1 MESNQLLTLCQLTSG
16 ASLLLE
22 SNLDAI
28 HGRVNFFPSHS
39 RLILPGSGD
48 GCLVHQVLQL
58 GTTETRSS
66 SGNRFKI
73 NIGLD
78 WLATSVHAQ
87 DSSTALEIGKI
98 DCDLT
103 IESSRAEKC
112 VIKNV
117 KPVRGSNGDNT
128 RIAIE
133 TIHFDQNLIQCL
145 LTLIVTSS
153 ESCSAL
159 TSNGI
164 DFINEDDT
172 RGVLL
177 GLVKHI
183 THTRSSNSNEHLH
196 EFGTRNGDEWH
207 TGLSS
212 NSLGEE
218 GLTGTRGSV
227 KDNTTRNAA
236 SILSVSLRLLQEV
249 NYLSELELGSVTSS
263 NLVESYSSIGNH
275 LDSRRYPKL
284 LP

>member
-1 MESNQLLTLCQLTSG
+1 MYTKDAGTSLEVGKVNGNLTVETSRTEEG
-16 ASLLLE
+16 VIE
-22 SNLDAI
+22 DI
-28 HGRVNFFPSHS
+28 KTV
-39 RLILPGSGD
+39 GSG
-48 GCLVHQVLQL
+48 
-58 GTTETRSS
+58 
-66 SGNRFKI
+66 
-73 NIGLD
+73 
-78 WLATSVHAQ
+78 
-87 DSSTALEIGKI
+87 
-98 DCDLT
+98 
-103 IESSRAEKC
+103 
-112 VIKNV
+112 
-117 KPVRGSNGDNT
+117 NGDDS
-128 RIAIE
+128 RVAIE
-133 TIHFDQNLIQCL
+133 TVHLNQNLVQGL
-145 LTLIVTSS
+145 FTLVVTSS
-153 ESCSAL
+153 ESCTTL

-164 DFINEDDT
+164 NLINEDDA